1 VGGRERQT
9 KVCVGGWSGERQM
22 RGREGRIRRREEQ
35 WEGREE
41 EGKRKNRGSK
51 RKEEKRSIISLC
63 TFNRI

>member
-1 VGGRERQT
+1 MGGRERQT

-41 EGKRKNRGSK
+41 EGNR
-51 RKEEKRSIISLC
+51 EK
-63 TFNRI
+63 